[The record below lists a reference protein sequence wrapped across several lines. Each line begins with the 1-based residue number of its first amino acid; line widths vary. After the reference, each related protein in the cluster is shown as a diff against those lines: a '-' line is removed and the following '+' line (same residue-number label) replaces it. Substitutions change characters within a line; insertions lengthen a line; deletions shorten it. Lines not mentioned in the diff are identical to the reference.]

1 MEYQKLE
8 VIHLLKNSLTWKV
21 WLNAKWMIG
30 CIIQCAGQQNGCGS
44 ELKIY

>member
-8 VIHLLKNSLTWKV
+8 VIHLLEKV